1 MNRRPRWTGK
11 LIVLLPSSL
20 YLNYTHSPAIIYD
33 NPAAKIFLE
42 FLGFHLLTFTMLNSM
57 AVQLQKGKTKT
68 KNYAANVDIH
78 GENLEINTAFKLK
91 TTKEKKNDRKFS
103 QRKLQLS
110 ALRSPRSNCFLVL
123 FNRRMKRNWAE
134 KKVRNWVLP
143 GSLSLSQRW
152 KGLDIRFREV
162 CQAHSV
168 NSIHWL
174 NIPTA
179 KQIFHFLSLQNHPA
193 QQSCKLLC
201 HIHLR

>member
-1 MNRRPRWTGK
+1 MNRRPGWTGK

-57 AVQLQKGKTKT
+57 PVQLQKGKTKT
-68 KNYAANVDIH
+68 KNYSANVDIH
-78 GENLEINTAFKLK
+78 GEKLEIDTAFKLR

-123 FNRRMKRNWAE
+123 FKRRMKRN
-134 KKVRNWVLP
+134 
-143 GSLSLSQRW
+143 
-152 KGLDIRFREV
+152 
-162 CQAHSV
+162 
-168 NSIHWL
+168 
-174 NIPTA
+174 
-179 KQIFHFLSLQNHPA
+179 
-193 QQSCKLLC
+193 
-201 HIHLR
+201 